1 MAHRLKIAALQLG
14 VAGLFA
20 GALVV
25 GIAQD
30 SFAKHAPQDPYTYTT
45 CKPGNGFGDKNHC
58 HSGPPGLTRRGLS
71 TPEPHEFDV
80 IVGLT
85 PRHASPTPSAHARFS

>member
-1 MAHRLKIAALQLG
+1 MARRLKIAALQVG

-58 HSGPPGLTRRGLS
+58 HTGPPGLTRRGLS
-71 TPEPHEFDV
+71 TPEPHDLDV
-80 IVGLT
+80 NVDLT
-85 PRHASPTPSAHARFS
+85 PRHGNFTATAHAHVS